1 MHKKTEKNP
10 FGAGREK
17 NSWES
22 TRRLI
27 PNPILKDVERMIK
40 EWKEEQ
46 KK

>member
-17 NSWES
+17 NKWES
-22 TRRLI
+22 TRRFI
-27 PNPILKDVERMIK
+27 PNPILKEVERMI
-40 EWKEEQ
+40 EDWKKEQ